1 MKVAVKTCS
10 FPCMEKFQ
18 LQAGCLNP
26 FQWKSLHC
34 GMPLLHKTNK
44 SVCIGMTVEGQ
55 ICSGNLLHC
64 ATILFLTLAAV
75 SIGGNEKQLW
85 RSSFVASFFF
95 FFLPWMEFLQWKL
108 VHWSVLVWNY
118 HPFSVIWCSAWAASA
133 LYHSASEESVI
144 GRFQPCGI
152 PAVPGS
158 SGESIRKQ
166 ELKHLLFGWSREQ
179 SQGELWDQ
187 HTCMSILRGRWDSS
201 PETPACWEFRR
212 NLATKSKLQ
221 NSSTFVVN
229 KMRTVLSTLLIGA
242 VYQIELSAASR
253 VGPAHYECPASTIL
267 VKILYAAVDSQVC

>member
-10 FPCMEKFQ
+10 FPCTEKFQ

-95 FFLPWMEFLQWKL
+95 FFFALNGIFTMKTCALKCVGLKLSSFLCG
-108 VHWSVLVWNY
+108 
-118 HPFSVIWCSAWAASA
+118 WCSAWAASA
-133 LYHSASEESVI
+133 LYHSASEESVT

-201 PETPACWEFRR
+201 PETPACW
-212 NLATKSKLQ
+212 KSLEG
-221 NSSTFVVN
+221 T
-229 KMRTVLSTLLIGA
+229 
-242 VYQIELSAASR
+242 
-253 VGPAHYECPASTIL
+253 
-267 VKILYAAVDSQVC
+267 

>member
-1 MKVAVKTCS
+1 MKVAMKTCS

-95 FFLPWMEFLQWKL
+95 FFCLE
-108 VHWSVLVWNY
+108 WNFY
-118 HPFSVIWCSAWAASA
+118 NENLCIKVCWFETIILSLWVASA
-133 LYHSASEESVI
+133 LCLSASEESVT

-152 PAVPGS
+152 PAVSGS

-166 ELKHLLFGWSREQ
+166 ELKHLLFGWSHEQ

-201 PETPACWEFRR
+201 PETPACW
-212 NLATKSKLQ
+212 KSLEG
-221 NSSTFVVN
+221 T
-229 KMRTVLSTLLIGA
+229 
-242 VYQIELSAASR
+242 
-253 VGPAHYECPASTIL
+253 
-267 VKILYAAVDSQVC
+267 